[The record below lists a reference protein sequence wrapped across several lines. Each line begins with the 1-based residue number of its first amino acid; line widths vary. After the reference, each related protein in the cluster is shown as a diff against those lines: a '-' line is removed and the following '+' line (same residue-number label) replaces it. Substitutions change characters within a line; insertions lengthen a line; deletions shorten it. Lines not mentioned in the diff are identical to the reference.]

1 MSRRTLSRV
10 PASLTLCMSLCAI
23 SIGTRAADAPRY
35 DSVENMNRSPGQK
48 WGTPEDDA
56 RPGEHFFLL
65 ATRAVAKKDYTFAVD
80 MYKVAASW
88 AYKTAEYNLAVMYA
102 KGDGV
107 PVDRPLA
114 MAWAALAAERGDAAY
129 VAVREAIYAELS
141 AQEFAHANELWRTL
155 RKTYGDDVALA
166 RAKWRWA
173 DVRNNQTGTRV
184 GGVTGHVLVGGGS
197 QGGSPKQGKPD
208 GLSSTAYG
216 ITSGGSIDATIAY
229 RQMHESRD
237 PYDPKFEWRESPSP
251 TGTATVDPLVPAA
264 DASDRPDGRVPA
276 ATDPM
281 HFY

>member
-107 PVDRPLA
+107 PVDRPLMDANQQVSIFALCYRERVA
-114 MAWAALAAERGDAAY
+114 MARLLE
-129 VAVREAIYAELS
+129 
-141 AQEFAHANELWRTL
+141 
-155 RKTYGDDVALA
+155 
-166 RAKWRWA
+166 
-173 DVRNNQTGTRV
+173 
-184 GGVTGHVLVGGGS
+184 
-197 QGGSPKQGKPD
+197 
-208 GLSSTAYG
+208 
-216 ITSGGSIDATIAY
+216 
-229 RQMHESRD
+229 
-237 PYDPKFEWRESPSP
+237 
-251 TGTATVDPLVPAA
+251 
-264 DASDRPDGRVPA
+264 RVPA
-276 ATDPM
+276 LDAMGQIGPLPM
-281 HFY
+281 AVPGQSLAGWLLIGADGGAYRSQLSTQWKDGTECARALLRGEIAVAAGLSFELESVLRGNAAVAMGRCLRRLRSAKDGPPGWW